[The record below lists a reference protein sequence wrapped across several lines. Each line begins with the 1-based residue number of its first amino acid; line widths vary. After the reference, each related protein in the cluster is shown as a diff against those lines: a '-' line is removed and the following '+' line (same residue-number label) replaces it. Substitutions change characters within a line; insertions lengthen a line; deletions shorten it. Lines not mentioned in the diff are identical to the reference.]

1 MRSSNSAGVSPEA
14 PPPRTTI
21 KVAMEGAPE
30 GTPALVSIML
40 VSLALAYRFVMIRA
54 ICEDS
59 RSRS

>member
-1 MRSSNSAGVSPEA
+1 
-14 PPPRTTI
+14 
-21 KVAMEGAPE
+21 MEGAPE